1 MKYITIVAKDFEEAV
16 RKAREQYGPA
26 LRIHSRRDVQGR
38 GGFLWLGR
46 RTHVELTCYLAD
58 TVTVETPS
66 AEVKQEPQKDPQ
78 QEAPKEV
85 ESTPTEE
92 PNEQISVEVAEEQQ
106 DSSETELQIAH
117 EMLIGHAMELL
128 RQNDFSSTFSGEI
141 EELLRESLHDY
152 GSDAPSMEE
161 FELML
166 VDRIVSLVDIDHAT
180 QLSPP
185 RIFVLLGPTGIGKTT
200 TIAKIAALYGL
211 QKEPEFRKRV
221 RMITIDSFR
230 AGAYEQLAAFGSS
243 LQIPVD
249 RVTNEEEF
257 YRTLQES
264 TENDLLLVDTI
275 GKSPRDTDLAVKMK
289 TLLSVPNREESGFF
303 LALSGAMKTEDVRK
317 AIDQYMS
324 FDVQSLIVTKMD
336 ETETIGN
343 ILSVSHE
350 RSMPIL
356 FFTDGQRVPKDI
368 HKASASS
375 MLGLLRG
382 FSLDFQN
389 LWVNQFTGGLPVTEP
404 DQG

>member
-16 RKAREQYGPA
+16 RKARDQYGQA

-58 TVTVETPS
+58 SAGVENASPAAQPMPQETS
-66 AEVKQEPQKDPQ
+66 VKRSEDVSLQEDPVPPQ
-78 QEAPKEV
+78 QE
-85 ESTPTEE
+85 T
-92 PNEQISVEVAEEQQ
+92 VAQLR
-106 DSSETELQIAH
+106 ETELQLQH
-117 EMLIGHAMELL
+117 EQLIGHAMELL
-128 RQNDFSSTFSGEI
+128 RENDFSVAFSSEV
-141 EELLRESLHDY
+141 EQLLRESLHDY
-152 GSDAPSMEE
+152 GDESPSVEE

-166 VDRIVSLVDIDHAT
+166 VDRIVSLVEIDHAT

-185 RIFVLLGPTGIGKTT
+185 RMFVLLGPTGIGKTT

-211 QKEPEFRKRV
+211 QREAEFRKRV

-230 AGAYEQLAAFGSS
+230 AGAFEQLSAFGES

-249 RVTNEEEF
+249 RVK
-257 YRTLQES
+257 QES
-264 TENDLLLVDTI
+264 DFYQVLQQSQESDLILIDTI

-289 TLLSVPNREESGFF
+289 ALLSVPSRDETGFF
-303 LALSGAMKTEDVRK
+303 LALGGAMKIEDIRK
-317 AIDQYMS
+317 AMDQYAS
-324 FDVQSLIVTKMD
+324 FGVRSIIVTKMD

-343 ILSVSHE
+343 VLSVSHE
-350 RSMPIL
+350 RGVPIL

-368 HKASASS
+368 HKASAST
-375 MLGLLRG
+375 MLGKLRG

-389 LWVNQFTGGLPVTEP
+389 LWVNQFTAEAPMRAV
-404 DQG
+404 DQD